1 MNKNFCK
8 KFCLVLIPAL
18 LILLCAACSP
28 GKSPF
33 QQTVEDNFADAET
46 IYYKVWDF
54 DAYGDTYP
62 VYMAALDASVPFPHA
77 YLTDSL
83 ETLSAFRFSSYEESD
98 LTAQDC
104 LHIGSFWLD
113 SDSGLLKV
121 TIGVNTEQE
130 PMVVTV
136 QAPDDTSLSL
146 SGPYSESLF
155 TVATQGGSIQTI
167 SEEAEDS
174 VLVTDLTAYSQ
185 EPVILSRGYSAKFQT
200 LLGLVTSH
208 ADPESG
214 LSPEFDFQLDAGT
227 SGIYLVDTAEHY
239 LQKQGED
246 AVYPISEESLRAL
259 VDSLPS
265 LV

>member
-1 MNKNFCK
+1 MKAAFCK
-8 KFCLVLIPAL
+8 RFCLFLVPAL
-18 LILLCAACSP
+18 VMLLCAACSP
-28 GKSPF
+28 EKSSF
-33 QQTVEDNFADAET
+33 QQTVEDSFANAET

-54 DAYGDTYP
+54 DAYEDTYP
-62 VYMAALDASVPFPHA
+62 VYMTALDASMPFPHA
-77 YLTDSL
+77 YLADSL
-83 ETLSAFRFSSYEESD
+83 EALSAFRFSSYEESD

-136 QAPDDTSLSL
+136 QAPDGTSLSL

-155 TVATQGGSIQTI
+155 TVATQAGSIQTI
-167 SEEAEDS
+167 SEKTEDA

-185 EPVILSRGYSAKFQT
+185 EPVVLSRGYSAKFQT
-200 LLGLVTSH
+200 LLELVTSH

-214 LSPEFDFQLDAGT
+214 LSPEFDFQLDAG
-227 SGIYLVDTAEHY
+227 SAGIYQVDTVGYY

-246 AVYPISEESLRAL
+246 AVYPISEESLRTL
-259 VDSLPS
+259 VASLPS
-265 LV
+265 LA